1 MKSLISDVIGLVGF
15 GLLTA
20 GIYLRFGIALAL
32 MISGSL
38 LLVGALAIARRGARV
53 S

>member
-20 GIYLRFGIALAL
+20 GVYLRFGVAPAL
-32 MISGSL
+32 MVSGGL
-38 LLVGALAIARRGARV
+38 LLAGALAIARRGARA

>member
-20 GIYLRFGIALAL
+20 GVYLQLGVAPAL
-32 MISGSL
+32 MISGGL
-38 LLVGALAIARRGARV
+38 LLAGALAMARRGARA